1 MYSKVYLEITNI
13 CNKNCSFCHG
23 TRRTPK
29 AMSLEEF
36 DAVTEQL
43 KGVTEYLY
51 FHIMGEPLCH
61 PDLISF
67 INLASDKGFKP
78 SITTNGSLLDKM
90 GEKILSSKIYKI
102 SISLHSFEDGSKEEY
117 EGYISGCLAFA
128 DKSSKK
134 GILTV
139 LRLWNNG
146 FDGGRNEDI
155 LLKAKEC
162 LSGEW
167 HKGSK
172 GYRIRNR
179 LHLEYGERFS
189 WPDINAPE
197 GSENVFCYALKDQF
211 GILSDGTV
219 VPCCLDSDGEI
230 GLGNI
235 FRSPINEILA
245 SKRALDIRDGFKTRK
260 ATETLCRRCGYARR
274 F

>member
-1 MYSKVYLEITNI
+1 M
-13 CNKNCSFCHG
+13 SF
-23 TRRTPK
+23 
-29 AMSLEEF
+29 EEF

-43 KGVTEYLY
+43 KGITEYIY

-61 PDLISF
+61 PDLIPF
-67 INLASDKGFKP
+67 INLASEKGFKP
-78 SITTNGSLLDKM
+78 CITTNGSLLEKR
-90 GEKILSSKIYKI
+90 GEELLSSRIYKI

-117 EGYISGCLAFA
+117 ESYINTCLSFA
-128 DKSSKK
+128 DQSSKK

-139 LRLWNNG
+139 LRLWNSG

-155 LLKAKEC
+155 LIKAKAM

-167 HKGSK
+167 KKGSR
-172 GYRIRNR
+172 GFRIRNR

-189 WPDINAPE
+189 WPDINEEE

-219 VPCCLDSDGEI
+219 VPCCLDSDGKI
-230 GLGNI
+230 NLGNA
-235 FRSPINEILA
+235 FRENLRDILSSEKA
-245 SKRALDIRDGFKTRK
+245 SLIREGFKNRR
-260 ATETLCRRCGYARR
+260 ATESLCRRCGYAKR